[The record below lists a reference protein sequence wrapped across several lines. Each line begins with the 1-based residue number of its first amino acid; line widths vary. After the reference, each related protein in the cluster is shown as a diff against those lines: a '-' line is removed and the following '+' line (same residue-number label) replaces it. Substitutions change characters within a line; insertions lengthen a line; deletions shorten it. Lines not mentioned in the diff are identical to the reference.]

1 MFIITNNKLVYDT
14 YQESWKVDFY
24 ESFTLLNVLEK
35 CRDEVHLGR
44 KILTHPL
51 TGSVKPNETPFKS
64 VMLSSEYGE
73 LDLDSLSIIENA
85 IEVTNKFLANHQVKD
100 WPDKILEDFRLID
113 FGLIRSGIE
122 SVG

>member
-1 MFIITNNKLVYDT
+1 MFIITNNTLVFETYHDT
-14 YQESWKVDFY
+14 WNIDLYREDTFLKI
-24 ESFTLLNVLEK
+24 LER
-35 CRDEVHLGR
+35 CRDEVHQGR
-44 KILTHPL
+44 KLLTHPL

-64 VMLSSEYGE
+64 IMLSSEKGS
-73 LDLDSLSIIENA
+73 LDFESLSIIENA
-85 IEVTNKFLANHQVKD
+85 IEVTKKFLSNHEVKN